1 MTRPWQRAEKRAARA
16 LRGRRVERARFESA
30 PDIAEVPGWLPE
42 VKYRKRLPRLVVN
55 ALRQAEAYAILGQK
69 PVAVLFERGSRAGL
83 AVLRLADFAEITRAG
98 GAPIPPASPT
108 FSPCRCAV
116 SVAEGRTVITPSLA
130 PAGTE
135 QKEPT

>member
-1 MTRPWQRAEKRAARA
+1 VTRPWQHAEKRAARA

-30 PDIAEVPGWLPE
+30 PDIVEVPGWLPE

-69 PVAVLFERGSRAGL
+69 PVAVLFERGSREGL

-116 SVAEGRTVITPSLA
+116 CFAEGRTVTPTNTA
-130 PAGTE
+130 PSGADR
-135 QKEPT
+135 KEPS